1 MVNFLI
7 CLSMSVSLSYGM
19 AILLVEKGKE
29 WPIRPW
35 RIRLQL
41 LLSKIHWKLP
51 QMLFCSSCCSFW
63 SSLGADIVICIVAL
77 CFGVP
82 YFFWPFSGIITA
94 GIMWSI
100 VEYLNA
106 LDKNQD
112 INVFIDRGD
121 NDEN

>member
-7 CLSMSVSLSYGM
+7 CLFISVSLSYGM

-41 LLSKIHWKLP
+41 ILSKIHWKLP
-51 QMLFCSSCCSFW
+51 QMLFCTTCCSFW
-63 SSLGADIVICIVAL
+63 SSFFSDCIICIIASL
-77 CFGVP
+77 FGVG
-82 YFFWPFSGIITA
+82 YFFFPFSGIITA
-94 GIMWSI
+94 GIMWSVI
-100 VEYLNA
+100 EVLNSME
-106 LDKNQD
+106 KTQD
-112 INVFIDRGD
+112 INVFIDKGD